1 MDRDSRLRFWAI
13 RNELIAEAKSAQGE
27 WMGRGSSDY
36 ILKGRI
42 DLMRKAA
49 HAIDELVHYEH

>member
-1 MDRDSRLRFWAI
+1 
-13 RNELIAEAKSAQGE
+13 LIAEAKSAQGE